1 MTARHGSAILDA
13 LGAAVVAGM
22 ALVVLVRAAAVT
34 GAAVRTTADVAAL
47 IDIATAQVER
57 LRRVP
62 AADATDT
69 IVHTD
74 GRSYQRQWSSTG
86 GRGLPRQ
93 LSVTARSTHRHL
105 TLSTQVFP

>member
-1 MTARHGSAILDA
+1 MTAQRGSAIIDA
-13 LGAAVVAGM
+13 LGAMVVAGI

-34 GAAVRTTADVAAL
+34 SGAVRTTAEVAAL
-47 IDIATAQVER
+47 IDITTAQVER

-62 AADATDT
+62 AADVTDT

-93 LSVTARSTHRHL
+93 LSVTARSTRRSL